1 MEENKNLTNQE
12 SNSGTVVSS
21 AETGGQNDGYI
32 KIITAIQLI
41 QYFTARIE
49 SVRSELMIVGADNKK
64 VYEVGKKQKDY
75 LENIAK
81 KLHELAEDV
90 GDYCNNCDMVEE
102 IDVKLTGA
110 AYEFLQG
117 KIS

>member
-1 MEENKNLTNQE
+1 MKKNENLTEQK
-12 SNSGTVVSS
+12 SNSGTVVGST
-21 AETGGQNDGYI
+21 ETGGQNDGYI

-49 SVRSELMIVGADNKK
+49 LVRSELMVVGADNKN

-81 KLHELAEDV
+81 RLHKLAEDV

-102 IDVKLTGA
+102 IDEKLTNA

-117 KIS
+117 KIR